1 MVKAILTPAH
11 TDTLEALLNQP
22 FTGTFHH
29 SGAQGETET
38 IKGLI
43 SGVVVVALKVGL
55 YLKQGGK
62 GGGRPT
68 GQMNQVKRLFEKPK
82 RVSNYTYGV
91 G

>member
-1 MVKAILTPAH
+1 M
-11 TDTLEALLNQP
+11 
-22 FTGTFHH
+22 
-29 SGAQGETET
+29 
-38 IKGLI
+38 
-43 SGVVVVALKVGL
+43 VVALKVGL